1 MRSISRFGN
10 ETLRGVCPEARRT
23 QGDREVKTFAHVYWP
38 LATAW
43 PLRSEDL
50 NGMAHLPRITIVTPS
65 LNQGRFIRQC
75 IESVL
80 SQDYENL
87 EYFIIDGQSTDNT
100 LDVVKEYENSLAFW
114 ISEPDAGQSDAINKG
129 FKRASG
135 DLVAWLNADDFYLP
149 DALRT
154 VAQTY
159 SQCPEA
165 PFYFG
170 DGLRVDE
177 AGNFKE
183 NFFPEGRVLF
193 DREALL
199 FGLNYI
205 LQPSTF
211 INRLSLEHAGY
222 LDPEL
227 HYGMDS
233 ELWMRLSARG
243 EPCPIPIALAASR
256 EYASTKT
263 ASGMFERI
271 EELRKISRR
280 HSGAEM
286 TPGVLCYFFEA
297 LHRYSCAREDVF
309 DRSYRQTVIEPLWV
323 DTADLLAKYAAGRN
337 GYPYPPGY
345 KQPSRLM
352 TSLCF
357 HLRKAMQKA
366 HFFLFEEL
374 TRFFRRIEKLP

>member
-1 MRSISRFGN
+1 MTI
-10 ETLRGVCPEARRT
+10 
-23 QGDREVKTFAHVYWP
+23 
-38 LATAW
+38 
-43 PLRSEDL
+43 
-50 NGMAHLPRITIVTPS
+50 LPKITIVTPS

-75 IESVL
+75 IASVL
-80 SQDYENL
+80 SQQYENL
-87 EYFIIDGQSTDNT
+87 EYFIIDGQSTDDT
-100 LDVVKEYENSLAFW
+100 LAVVKEYENSLDFW

-129 FKRASG
+129 FKRATG

-149 DALRT
+149 DALKT
-154 VAQTY
+154 VAQAY
-159 SQCPEA
+159 SQCPNA

-177 AGNFKE
+177 AGDFKE
-183 NFFPEGRVLF
+183 NFFPQGRVLF
-193 DREALL
+193 NREALL
-199 FGLNYI
+199 YGLNYI

-211 INRLSLEHAGY
+211 INRSCLEQAGY

-233 ELWMRLSARG
+233 DLWMRLSSMG
-243 EPCPIPIALAASR
+243 EPCPIAAALAASR

-271 EELRKISRR
+271 EELRKISKR

-286 TPGVLCYFFEA
+286 TPGVLCYLFEA

-309 DRSYRQTVIEPLWV
+309 DRTYRQMVIEPAWV
-323 DTADLLAKYAAGRN
+323 VTADLLAKYAAGHN

-352 TSLCF
+352 TSLCVD
-357 HLRKAMQKA
+357 LRKAAQKA
-366 HFFLFEEL
+366 HFFLLKEL
-374 TRFFRRIEKLP
+374 TRFFRRIEKRP